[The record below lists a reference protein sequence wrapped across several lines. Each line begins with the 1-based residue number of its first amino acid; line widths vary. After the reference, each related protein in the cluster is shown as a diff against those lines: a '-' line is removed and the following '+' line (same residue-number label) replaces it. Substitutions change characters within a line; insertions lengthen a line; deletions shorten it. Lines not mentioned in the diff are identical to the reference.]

1 MKHLFFCSI
10 LALFSFSN
18 AQASIGGSSHH
29 AASSYGSMAIA
40 QLTNFANSGDK
51 NAQFFLANR
60 YKAGSGVIRDLN
72 KAFDWFMASAKQGAA
87 PAQLNVG
94 QMYATGK
101 GVKKDL
107 TQAQKW
113 LEMAARQ
120 GDNRASYNLALLN
133 ERSKDL
139 ASAYKWYELT
149 ARPEMLS
156 DSVRQ
161 LARTKL
167 MKLTSKLSQQDIKRA
182 QDAAHSWFQTN

>member
-1 MKHLFFCSI
+1 
-10 LALFSFSN
+10 
-18 AQASIGGSSHH
+18 
-29 AASSYGSMAIA
+29 MAVS
-40 QLTNFANSGDK
+40 QLTSFANSGDK

-60 YKAGSGVIRDLN
+60 YKAGSGVMRDLN
-72 KAFDWFMASAKQGAA
+72 KAFNWFMASAKQGAA

-101 GVKKDL
+101 GVRKDL

-113 LEMAARQ
+113 LKLAARQ

-133 ERSKDL
+133 ERTNDFT
-139 ASAYKWYELT
+139 SAYKWYELA

-156 DSVRQ
+156 DSTRQ

-167 MKLTSKLSQQDIKRA
+167 MKLTEKLSQQDIQRA
-182 QDAAHSWFQTN
+182 QEAANTWFQSN